1 MEIGD
6 LSGNLIPSILPT
18 TDRGTEVKEDSYV
31 KQLQSQIRII
41 LVNIRIGGGP
51 QHSYLPHDLHLTDGR
66 ISCEDPVSS
75 TT

>member
-31 KQLQSQIRII
+31 KQLQRQIRII
-41 LVNIRIGGGP
+41 LVNTRIGGGP
-51 QHSYLPHDLHLTDGR
+51 QHSYLPHDLQLTDER
-66 ISCEDPVSS
+66 ISSEIPV
-75 TT
+75 TGIT